1 MSLLR
6 TAIGAVLRRLR
17 LRQGR
22 TLRDV
27 ADAAG
32 VSMPYLSEIERGRKE
47 ASSEILAGICRA
59 LGIGLPDLLEEVRLE
74 LLRSVVGPR
83 AALGGPVA
91 GGAVA
96 GGRSGL
102 SAPVAGRRSD
112 PRGPVAGRRP
122 GLGGSSVGCRSA
134 LSGSAVSRRSALGRS
149 AHGRDR
155 GRSGFRTPRLAV
167 CRTLSPTVSSS
178 STNF

>member
-1 MSLLR
+1 VTPSGSPSLGAFRLVDKLAGMSLLR

-22 TLRDV
+22 TLKDV
-27 ADAAG
+27 ADTAG

-83 AALGGPVA
+83 
-91 GGAVA
+91 
-96 GGRSGL
+96 
-102 SAPVAGRRSD
+102 
-112 PRGPVAGRRP
+112 
-122 GLGGSSVGCRSA
+122 SA
-134 LSGSAVSRRSALGRS
+134 LSRS

-155 GRSGFRTPRLAV
+155 GRSSFRTPRLAV

-178 STNF
+178 STNY

>member
-74 LLRSVVGPR
+74 LLRVNPAVVPPRCSAMGRSVLGRPVLGRSALGRPVLGRPALGRPALGRCVVGR
-83 AALGGPVA
+83 
-91 GGAVA
+91 
-96 GGRSGL
+96 
-102 SAPVAGRRSD
+102 SAPRSFAD
-112 PRGPVAGRRP
+112 
-122 GLGGSSVGCRSA
+122 SRSA
-134 LSGSAVSRRSALGRS
+134 LSRS

-155 GRSGFRTPRLAV
+155 GGHGPRTRRLGP
-167 CRTLSPTVSSS
+167 CKTFS
-178 STNF
+178 STASSFSTSS

>member
-27 ADAAG
+27 ADKAG

-47 ASSEILAGICRA
+47 ASSEILAGVCRA
-59 LGIGLPDLLEEVRLE
+59 LGIGLPELLEEVRLE
-74 LLRSVVGPR
+74 LLRSPVGPR
-83 AALGGPVA
+83 AAAGQPVA
-91 GGAVA
+91 GTA
-96 GGRSGL
+96 RFSSEL
-102 SAPVAGRRSD
+102 SH
-112 PRGPVAGRRP
+112 
-122 GLGGSSVGCRSA
+122 SA
-134 LSGSAVSRRSALGRS
+134 LSRSAV
-149 AHGRDR
+149 GRDR
-155 GRSGFRTPRLAV
+155 GRSGFRTPRLAL

>member
-17 LRQGR
+17 LLQGR

-27 ADAAG
+27 ADEAG

-47 ASSEILAGICRA
+47 ASSEILAGVCRA
-59 LGIGLPDLLEEVRLE
+59 LGIGLPELLEEVRLE
-74 LLRSVVGPR
+74 LLRSPVGPR
-83 AALGGPVA
+83 AAVNQPVA
-91 GGAVA
+91 GTAQFSS
-96 GGRSGL
+96 RL
-102 SAPVAGRRSD
+102 RRSELS
-112 PRGPVAGRRP
+112 R
-122 GLGGSSVGCRSA
+122 SEISRSA
-134 LSGSAVSRRSALGRS
+134 LSRSAV
-149 AHGRDR
+149 GRDR
-155 GRSGFRTPRLAV
+155 GRSGFRTPKLAL

>member
-6 TAIGAVLRRLR
+6 MAIGAVLRRLR

-22 TLRDV
+22 TLQDV

-47 ASSEILAGICRA
+47 ASSEILAGICRS
-59 LGIGLPDLLEEVRLE
+59 LGIGLPELLEEVRLE

-83 AALGGPVA
+83 
-91 GGAVA
+91 
-96 GGRSGL
+96 
-102 SAPVAGRRSD
+102 
-112 PRGPVAGRRP
+112 
-122 GLGGSSVGCRSA
+122 
-134 LSGSAVSRRSALGRS
+134 SALGRS

-155 GRSGFRTPRLAV
+155 SRSGFRSPTLAV

-178 STNF
+178 STTF

>member
-83 AALGGPVA
+83 AALGGPV
-91 GGAVA
+91 V

-122 GLGGSSVGCRSA
+122 GLGGSAVGCRSA
-134 LSGSAVSRRSALGRS
+134 LGGSAVGSRSALGRS